1 MHYIPTETKFT
12 LKLTGGKRYRTVAIF
27 PKHNVILKMQSDYP
41 PLKRLLDAYANK
53 NADLLTLPS
62 TVLSSEDRNELVKTR
77 NGTLSQQAR
86 FRYYNN
92 RMNEFLVDYLEGVN
106 RAGDNPD
113 KAERLMEQIHQLI
126 LRLEHHPEKSFNI
139 QLLAQQVGI
148 SLRYLE
154 RFFQEIK
161 QSSVISY
168 IIKLRVEKSKELLV
182 TTNKTVGE
190 ISILIGYE
198 DQSYFVR
205 VFKKTTGITPTMYR
219 SAERNKRNDK

>member
-1 MHYIPTETKFT
+1 
-12 LKLTGGKRYRTVAIF
+12 
-27 PKHNVILKMQSDYP
+27 MQSDYP